1 VRSDIADRS
10 WASVPAALLVV
21 VALGQLTL
29 AHTTGL
35 SPWKGGGFGMFASLD
50 ARPFRYVR
58 VFVEAPQRSEELA
71 IPASLE
77 ALAAS
82 AEILPADPQ
91 LERLARGVVARERR
105 HERPI
110 ANGRIEVWRAEYA
123 PGSLAPRVRLLR
135 TYPFHATP

>member
-1 VRSDIADRS
+1 MRSDIPDRY
-10 WASVPAALLVV
+10 WTSVPAALLVA
-21 VALGQLTL
+21 VALGQVAL

-58 VFVEAPQRSEELA
+58 VFVEAPERSEELA
-71 IPASLE
+71 ISASLE

-82 AEILPADPQ
+82 AEIQPGDRQ

-105 HERPI
+105 RQRPVV
-110 ANGRIEVWRAEYA
+110 NGRIEVWRAEYA